1 MALNVTPKAASAAS
15 ATPSRVVT
23 RTEVSM
29 GRQTTSSA
37 RAEAL
42 KTRLSA
48 QPPAQPVAP
57 RPARSSARAEEF
69 SKLNKFNT
77 PAPVKAKPVVSRPA
91 PTNLEEIEPPPSGLT
106 TAPEAM
112 PSSPKAIPTDNSVE
126 SAPEPTEA
134 TSEVPASPQLDLL
147 ARKERQVRKA
157 QQELKAAQEAWKR
170 EQASYLSRETL
181 LSDPLKVLAEAG
193 ITADK
198 LVELQINQAAPKDPN
213 QALQEEVAALKA
225 QINELVDPENGTLAK
240 RDQQAYNQALA
251 QIEADAKLLVESN
264 PAYGTIKS
272 EGKASEVKDLIVAV
286 FNEEGTILDVEE
298 ACQLVE
304 EKLVQNLLKDYE
316 RISKYDKIKA
326 KIGKPAETLAEEV
339 PVQQPT
345 QKPKQTT
352 LTNAGSQSRPLSARD
367 RAVLLVQE
375 RLNARNK

>member
-15 ATPSRVVT
+15 ATPSRVVS
-23 RTEVSM
+23 RAEVSM

-77 PAPVKAKPVVSRPA
+77 PAPVKAKPVVNRPA
-91 PTNLEEIEPPPSGLT
+91 PTNLEEIEPPPSGL
-106 TAPEAM
+106 AEA
-112 PSSPKAIPTDNSVE
+112 PKAIPQDNSVE
-126 SAPEPTEA
+126 SAPPPAEA
-134 TSEVPASPQLDLL
+134 TSEVPASPQLDIL
-147 ARKERQVRKA
+147 ARKERQLRKA
-157 QQELKAAQEAWKR
+157 QQELKAAQEAWKQ
-170 EQASYLSRETL
+170 EQAKYLPRETL

-251 QIEADAKLLVESN
+251 QIEADAKLLVDSN

-316 RISKYDKIKA
+316 RISKYEKIKA
-326 KIGKPAETLAEEV
+326 KIGKPAETLAEAV

-345 QKPKQTT
+345 APQSAKPKQTT

-375 RLNARNK
+375 RLNARKQ

>member
-91 PTNLEEIEPPPSGLT
+91 PTNLEEIEPPPSGLS
-106 TAPEAM
+106 EA
-112 PSSPKAIPTDNSVE
+112 PKAIPTDNSVE

-345 QKPKQTT
+345 PKPKQTT

-375 RLNARNK
+375 RLNARKQ